1 MSLYR
6 VVKIRKQ
13 ALVPVGDSNE
23 SNVQREGVHLAEL
36 ANNGKT
42 LKLFL
47 KYWALFLSLSTRYEF
62 WNSRSHLIMTL
73 MIATEWKTPYSCLQY
88 LISMMNYNTQ
98 YIHSLITNNKHN
110 INRMIECN
118 FKFGPSTCLAYLV
131 DYCQL
136 VLRNRV
142 IIQTYNEFSHQ
153 IAIHVST

>member
-6 VVKIRKQ
+6 VVKVRKQ

-47 KYWALFLSLSTRYEF
+47 KYWALFLSLSTRYRF
-62 WNSRSHLIMTL
+62 WNLRSHLIMTL
-73 MIATEWKTPYSCLQY
+73 TIAIKWKTP
-88 LISMMNYNTQ
+88 NYNSQ
-98 YIHSLITNNKHN
+98 YIHSPIYIVTNNNHS
-110 INRMIECN
+110 INRIIECN
-118 FKFGPSTCLAYLV
+118 FKFGLSTCLTDLV
-131 DYCQL
+131 DYCQP

-142 IIQTYNEFSHQ
+142 IIQTYNEFSCQ
-153 IAIHVST
+153 IAIHVRT

>member
-6 VVKIRKQ
+6 VVKVRKQ

-23 SNVQREGVHLAEL
+23 SKVQWEGVHLAEL

-42 LKLFL
+42 LKQFL
-47 KYWALFLSLSTRYEF
+47 KYWALFISINTQYKF

-73 MIATEWKTPYSCLQY
+73 MIANSCLQY

-118 FKFGPSTCLAYLV
+118 FKFGPSTCLTYLV
-131 DYCQL
+131 DYCQPI
-136 VLRNRV
+136 LRNRV
-142 IIQTYNEFSHQ
+142 IKQTYNEFSYR
-153 IAIHVST
+153 IAFHVST

>member
-6 VVKIRKQ
+6 VVKVRKQ

-47 KYWALFLSLSTRYEF
+47 KYWALFLSLSTRYRF
-62 WNSRSHLIMTL
+62 WNFRSHLITTL
-73 MIATEWKTPYSCLQY
+73 TIAIKWKSSCLQY
-88 LISMMNYNTQ
+88 LMLMMNYNSQ
-98 YIHSLITNNKHN
+98 YIHWLITNNNHN
-110 INRMIECN
+110 INRKIECI
-118 FKFGPSTCLAYLV
+118 FRFGLSTCLTDLV
-131 DYCQL
+131 DYCQP

-142 IIQTYNEFSHQ
+142 IIQTYNEFSCR
-153 IAIHVST
+153 IANYVRT